1 MEILLWTT
9 LIILVSK
16 TILKAIRP
24 DLNRALDKK
33 IKEYYKN
40 LKINYELFN
49 FTNNILEYFSK
60 SIK

>member
-40 LKINYELFN
+40 LKNYF
-49 FTNNILEYFSK
+49 
-60 SIK
+60 